1 MAIFNINKTAT
12 IEIENDLIKYRV
24 PLIEY
29 ETENIEEIK
38 KDIKRKVAE
47 IEDENYFLTPF
58 KVEIINSSVIYY
70 YDVVNYKSFLYIR
83 QLDFKEKLKYFASL
97 IEIAKRTEKTKV
109 TWVKE
114 NFVLDPYEERFKA
127 ITYET
132 DFVKMKEKTKVLEG
146 LKELILISLTNLDSI
161 IGKPRRTNFID
172 QDDDVIQFAETILL
186 KINNIEDLD
195 SFIQTKIIEYEYEK
209 NPKKTQQMENKKK
222 KKSLVEFS
230 MPKKKKKTNVSYQP
244 PKKKNSR
251 FTKKDIITFSVL
263 GVVFVLALFFRFSMN
278 GETDSVNDDIG
289 TVITHDNN
297 SVQSD
302 GYINVEEIGESE
314 NDYKILTAYRLFMT
328 GDNKKALAILEEIGY
343 NNLNKADQKIML
355 SIYEKDE
362 NYVKVIELNPVNAET
377 IVNTLI
383 AEDKIDKV
391 REIHEQLKIDNPYV
405 SFEIAYIDRNWEKLL
420 EYKDKVRLNGRKET
434 QIIEAYI
441 GLQMY
446 DEAKKFAES
455 VGNPDLLKM
464 IEHYR

>member
-1 MAIFNINKTAT
+1 
-12 IEIENDLIKYRV
+12 
-24 PLIEY
+24 
-29 ETENIEEIK
+29 
-38 KDIKRKVAE
+38 
-47 IEDENYFLTPF
+47 
-58 KVEIINSSVIYY
+58 
-70 YDVVNYKSFLYIR
+70 
-83 QLDFKEKLKYFASL
+83 
-97 IEIAKRTEKTKV
+97 
-109 TWVKE
+109 
-114 NFVLDPYEERFKA
+114 
-127 ITYET
+127 
-132 DFVKMKEKTKVLEG
+132 
-146 LKELILISLTNLDSI
+146 
-161 IGKPRRTNFID
+161 
-172 QDDDVIQFAETILL
+172 
-186 KINNIEDLD
+186 
-195 SFIQTKIIEYEYEK
+195 
-209 NPKKTQQMENKKK
+209 
-222 KKSLVEFS
+222 
-230 MPKKKKKTNVSYQP
+230 
-244 PKKKNSR
+244 
-251 FTKKDIITFSVL
+251 
-263 GVVFVLALFFRFSMN
+263 MN

-362 NYVKVIELNPVNAET
+362 NYVKVIELNPANAET

-391 REIHEQLKIDNPYV
+391 REIHEQLNIDNPYV